1 MTVDERKITEIL
13 VTCLPT
19 PDAWG
24 GPIEEARL
32 TMPGW
37 DSATV
42 KRFVEDMV
50 RRGLL
55 QIKSKAKEHNDSE
68 DKQESWWELGD
79 VIVASYKGIA
89 IELSPVELQG
99 GRWKTDFTLT
109 EHTGSEMRPTH
120 YFGTATYS
128 TREMAKLAALDSAW
142 AIIDE
147 NH

>member
-1 MTVDERKITEIL
+1 MTIDERKIMEIL
-13 VTCLPT
+13 VSCLPT

-37 DSATV
+37 DSATA

-55 QIKSKAKEHNDSE
+55 QIKSNAKEHNDSE
-68 DKQESWWELGD
+68 DKEESWWELGD

-89 IELSPVELQG
+89 IELSPVELQEG
-99 GRWKTDFTLT
+99 GWKADFTLT
-109 EHTGSEMRPTH
+109 EHTGSEVRPTF
-120 YFGTATYS
+120 YYGTATYA

-147 NH
+147 EY